1 MITVERARTV
11 IDHFGLGFTND
22 YILRRIQSRELT
34 RVPKPYN
41 GVLDSSYGYGVS
53 IESVVNLLLSQG
65 ITEEDINK
73 VLTV

>member
-34 RVPKPYN
+34 RVPKPYK
-41 GVLDSSYGYGVS
+41 GIRDSKYGYGVS

-73 VLTV
+73 VLPV

>member
-22 YILRRIQSRELT
+22 YILRRIQSKELT

-41 GVLDSSYGYGVS
+41 GVCDSSYGFGIS
-53 IESVVNLLLSQG
+53 IDSVVNLLLSHG
-65 ITEEDINK
+65 ITEREINE
-73 VLTV
+73 VLPV